1 MSGPSGGNDSVFLDS
16 SAIDQP
22 IVVVGGAG
30 MLARAFRELMQ
41 DRVAFTIPPENQLDI
56 TDIASLRRSAAGGY
70 RTFINCAAFTDV
82 DGAEA
87 KEPAATAVNG
97 TGVALLAQV
106 CRETGATLVH
116 FSTDYVFDGAAS
128 APYATDHPRA
138 PLGAYGRSKA
148 AGEEAIEREAARGLK
163 FLCLRTSWL
172 YAPWGKNFVRT
183 IAALAAQKPTLRVVN
198 DQRGRPTSAQHL
210 ARVTLR
216 LLARNARGVQHA
228 TDGGDCTWF
237 DMATRIASRVNPD
250 CRVTPCTTAEFP
262 RPAKR
267 PAYSVL
273 DISKTEA
280 LIGPMPPWTEN
291 LDAVLEHLEP

>member
-1 MSGPSGGNDSVFLDS
+1 MSAGGNDSAFPAS
-16 SAIDQP
+16 PGAIEQP
-22 IVVVGGAG
+22 VVVVGGAG
-30 MLARAFRELMQ
+30 MLARAFREVMQ
-41 DRVAFTIPPENQLDI
+41 DRVAFAIPPEDRLDI
-56 TDIASLRRSAAGGY
+56 TDIGSLRRVASGGY

-87 KEPAATAVNG
+87 NEPAASAVNG
-97 TGVALLAQV
+97 AGVAMLAQV
-106 CRETGATLVH
+106 CREAGATLVH

-148 AGEEAIEREAARGLK
+148 VGEEAIEREAARGLRM
-163 FLCLRTSWL
+163 LCIRTSWL

-183 IAALAAQKPTLRVVN
+183 IAALAAQRPALRVVN

-216 LLARNARGVQHA
+216 LLAQNARGVLHA

-237 DMATRIASRVNPD
+237 DMASRIAARVNPD

-262 RPAKR
+262 RPARR

-273 DISKTEA
+273 DTSKTEA

-291 LDAVLEHLEP
+291 LDAVLAHLEP